1 MPWLGRWAREARL
14 ARTAGNIGDPV
25 LRLRFLRTA
34 GPRTSF
40 VRRLAHGQL
49 RHWIFWA
56 GLLLVLLIPFLMKL
70 AAGKPEPLHDAPMP
84 PHRAPAGEAQKTVPV
99 WQVEQTGDSEVYSN
113 GLRIDT
119 RFTVANRPRLY
130 TAFQRDGT
138 SSVSRVRR
146 SQPAGIVYHTTESC
160 QAPFE
165 AQDTPVLKRLGESL
179 LEYVRRKRAYH
190 YLIDRFGRVYRVV
203 AESDT
208 AYHAGY
214 SVWADD
220 EWFYVNLNEGF
231 LGISFEAQTSPG
243 PRRRHA
249 DRNAPQPLPDSR
261 RKLRHPRPGL
271 REPLEHAGGISH
283 RLGGGLPVCGVRLAG
298 QLPAG
303 AAFALGL
310 RLRLRAGLAGFQRES
325 HVVWRQTGGT
335 GYRAPGRRGGY
346 AAGGLSEGAS
356 RAVPDL
362 PGGGPPEE
370 SADRYAPLRLRWPVA
385 VLPHH
390 APRRFRRI
398 RQHVKERAGAHAL
411 EDEAAAILIGFH
423 PIVYTGR
430 GKDRFQPQRLV
441 QPLGDIHQHGIL
453 AFKKRCFLAHVSL
466 RGAVAAAI
474 FTILGDIW
482 MEGLMAD
489 SAVCSIGRE
498 EELHWLALTL
508 IPGLGTRMAGKL
520 LDRFRTP
527 QAAFRASRSELEAAG
542 VSGAVAQSVASGCS
556 FEDAFDQQRK
566 MAERGAVAIVR
577 SDPRYPALLREIFD
591 PPILLFARGRLELL
605 QPFHFAVVGTR
616 RPTPYGLAAA
626 ERLSAD
632 LARAGM
638 TIVSGMA

>member
-84 PHRAPAGEAQKTVPV
+84 PHRAPAGEAQKNVPV

-146 SQPAGIVYHTTESC
+146 SQPSGIVYHTTESC

-243 PRRRHA
+243 QTEGVASPAQVRAAAMLTEMLRSRYQIPAGNCVTHA
-249 DRNAPQPLPDSR
+249 QVSVNPSNMLVGYHTDWAAGFPFAELGLPDNYQRALPSLWAFGFDCEPAWLASSGNRMSSGVKLAEQDIVR
-261 RKLRHPRPGL
+261 R
-271 REPLEHAGGISH
+271 A
-283 RLGGGLPVCGVRLAG
+283 
-298 QLPAG
+298 
-303 AAFALGL
+303 
-310 RLRLRAGLAGFQRES
+310 
-325 HVVWRQTGGT
+325 
-335 GYRAPGRRGGY
+335 
-346 AAGGLSEGAS
+346 AAGGMRPAAY
-356 RAVPDL
+356 RKA
-362 PGGGPPEE
+362 
-370 SADRYAPLRLRWPVA
+370 LREQYR
-385 VLPHH
+385 
-390 APRRFRRI
+390 
-398 RQHVKERAGAHAL
+398 
-411 EDEAAAILIGFH
+411 
-423 PIVYTGR
+423 T
-430 GKDRFQPQRLV
+430 
-441 QPLGDIHQHGIL
+441 
-453 AFKKRCFLAHVSL
+453 
-466 RGAVAAAI
+466 
-474 FTILGDIW
+474 
-482 MEGLMAD
+482 
-489 SAVCSIGRE
+489 
-498 EELHWLALTL
+498 WLAEV
-508 IPGLGTRMAGKL
+508 R
-520 LDRFRTP
+520 RT
-527 QAAFRASRSELEAAG
+527 S
-542 VSGAVAQSVASGCS
+542 
-556 FEDAFDQQRK
+556 
-566 MAERGAVAIVR
+566 
-577 SDPRYPALLREIFD
+577 
-591 PPILLFARGRLELL
+591 PPIAQLRSGSAGR
-605 QPFHFAVVGTR
+605 
-616 RPTPYGLAAA
+616 
-626 ERLSAD
+626 
-632 LARAGM
+632 
-638 TIVSGMA
+638 